1 MTITVEIPDEM
12 AGALATPD
20 KDPARAVLE
29 AVALEGYR
37 TNRLTEY
44 QVQLLLGFETR
55 LEVHGLLKE
64 NGAYLNYT
72 MEELKHDMEE
82 VRRYFVLHGADHPT
96 GEGGQRPERL
106 ERDQSHLILNGEFVV
121 SNRTEIGTSVS
132 RPCHCAWRSAIPR
145 LL

>member
-1 MTITVEIPDEM
+1 MTITVEIPEEM
-12 AGALATPD
+12 AGALAAPD

-55 LEVHGLLKE
+55 LRVHGFLKE
-64 NGAYLNYT
+64 NDAYLNYT
-72 MEELKHDMEE
+72 MEELEHDMEE

-96 GEGGQRPERL
+96 E
-106 ERDQSHLILNGEFVV
+106 
-121 SNRTEIGTSVS
+121 
-132 RPCHCAWRSAIPR
+132 
-145 LL
+145 LLAG